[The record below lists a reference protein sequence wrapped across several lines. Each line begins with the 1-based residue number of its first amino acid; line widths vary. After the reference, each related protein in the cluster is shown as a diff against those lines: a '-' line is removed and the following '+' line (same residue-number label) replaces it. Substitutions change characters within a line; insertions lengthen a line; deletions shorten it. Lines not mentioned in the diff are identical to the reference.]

1 MSSPASFSTGP
12 TGTAGSTGLGVG
24 TGSSVGTGSG
34 VGRAAPAG
42 ASAGGGAVS
51 AAALV
56 GLRRVDWVRLLV
68 DDDRVG
74 AEAVGVGFRLP
85 TTCPISL
92 SVAAR
97 LISSGVPHVTRHL
110 GTRG

>member
-12 TGTAGSTGLGVG
+12 TG
-24 TGSSVGTGSG
+24 SSVG
-34 VGRAAPAG
+34 AG
-42 ASAGGGAVS
+42 ASSASGGSAVS

-68 DDDRVG
+68 DDDHVG

-85 TTCPISL
+85 TTCPISM
-92 SVAAR
+92 SVAAK
-97 LISSGVPHVTRHL
+97 LIESGIPHVTRHL
-110 GTRG
+110 GTRV

>member
-1 MSSPASFSTGP
+1 MSSPSS
-12 TGTAGSTGLGVG
+12 SS
-24 TGSSVGTGSG
+24 TGSSAAVGATGFSAA
-34 VGRAAPAG
+34 VGATVARKDPA
-42 ASAGGGAVS
+42 S

-68 DDDRVG
+68 DHDSVG

-85 TTCPISL
+85 TTCPIPM

-97 LISSGVPHVTRHL
+97 LIASGVPHVTRHL
-110 GTRG
+110 DARV

>member
-1 MSSPASFSTGP
+1 MSSPASFRMGRHRRPGRCTSSSAPG
-12 TGTAGSTGLGVG
+12 GS
-24 TGSSVGTGSG
+24 
-34 VGRAAPAG
+34 
-42 ASAGGGAVS
+42 AVS

-68 DDDRVG
+68 DDDHVG

-85 TTCPISL
+85 TTCPISM

-97 LISSGVPHVTRHL
+97 LIESGVPHVTRHL
-110 GTRG
+110 GTRV

>member
-1 MSSPASFSTGP
+1 MSSLSSRMGSPSGSGGP
-12 TGTAGSTGLGVG
+12 V
-24 TGSSVGTGSG
+24 GSSGPLSVGPGSG
-34 VGRAAPAG
+34 PVA
-42 ASAGGGAVS
+42 S

-68 DDDRVG
+68 DDDHVG

-85 TTCPISL
+85 TTCPISM

-97 LISSGVPHVTRHL
+97 LIESGVPHVTRHL
-110 GTRG
+110 GTKV

>member
-1 MSSPASFSTGP
+1 MSSAASRMSSSP
-12 TGTAGSTGLGVG
+12 
-24 TGSSVGTGSG
+24 GSSGSSPVPSG
-34 VGRAAPAG
+34 
-42 ASAGGGAVS
+42 SVS

-68 DDDRVG
+68 DDDHVG

-85 TTCPISL
+85 TTCPISM

-97 LISSGVPHVTRHL
+97 LIESGVPHVTRHL
-110 GTRG
+110 GTRV

>member
-1 MSSPASFSTGP
+1 MSATSRHRSSG
-12 TGTAGSTGLGVG
+12 GGVG
-24 TGSSVGTGSG
+24 F
-34 VGRAAPAG
+34 AG
-42 ASAGGGAVS
+42 PVS

-68 DDDRVG
+68 DDDHVG

-85 TTCPISL
+85 TTCPISM

-97 LISSGVPHVTRHL
+97 LIESGVPHVTRHL
-110 GTRG
+110 GTRV